1 MIENGSYIIHP
12 WMCTRL
18 NLSGN
23 ELLVYAVINSF
34 SRDGKGTYYGGVD
47 YLCSVCGASKPTI
60 IKALKSLLEN
70 GLIIQQEN
78 EINAHKC
85 YSVTEIQSKESLPE
99 ETETEVKNLNSQGKE
114 SLPEEVKNLNFQGKE
129 SLPHIINNNKN
140 NNKIIN
146 KRERGEKSPLADKPP
161 RFRFIPP
168 TVEEVEKYCAE
179 RKNGINAEAFI
190 DFYSAKGWK
199 VGKNEMKDWKAAV
212 RTWEHRE
219 SSTTNYRPAQQ
230 AQRRDEMISFLDEEL
245 AKCGEGM

>member
-1 MIENGSYIIHP
+1 MFENGSYIIHP

-78 EINAHKC
+78 EINSHKC
-85 YSVTEIQSKESLPE
+85 YSVTEI
-99 ETETEVKNLNSQGKE
+99 QGKE

-129 SLPHIINNNKN
+129 SLPHIINNNKY
-140 NNKIIN
+140 NNKYNN
-146 KRERGEKSPLADKPP
+146 KRERGKESPLADKPP

-219 SSTTNYRPAQQ
+219 SNTTNYRPAQQ